1 MQIQPRPIILVH
13 GLWDTP
19 RVFRRLSKK
28 LEQKGFSVFI
38 PHLPHEYG
46 AISIRN
52 LAKDLETYI
61 LDKFGSEKL
70 IDLLGFSMGGLISR
84 FWLQKMGGALR
95 TKRFISVGSPHQGT
109 FTAQLIPACLF
120 AGIAEMK
127 RGSRFL
133 RELGDDVLLLR
144 NVECISF
151 YSATDL
157 MVFPG
162 RQAVLPLGRNSSIPV
177 LTHKGLIHSQISIEL
192 IVKEILR

>member
-1 MQIQPRPIILVH
+1 MQIQPRPIVLVH

-38 PHLPHEYG
+38 PHLPHKYG
-46 AISIRN
+46 ATSIRN
-52 LAKDLETYI
+52 LAKDLEVYI

-70 IDLLGFSMGGLISR
+70 IDVLGFSMGGLISR

-133 RELGDDVLLLR
+133 RELGDDVHLLR

-162 RQAVLPLGRNSSIPV
+162 RQAVLPLGRNFPIPV
-177 LTHKGLIHSQISIEL
+177 LTHKELIHSQLSIEL
-192 IVKEILR
+192 IVKGILR